1 MRRSYLFIVVI
12 VLLGGLFRFANL
24 SGKVYWHDEAYTAL
38 YATGH
43 SSSEATALFDGQ
55 IRTAADLL
63 ALQIVTPERGIGE
76 TVRQLAENDA
86 HHPPF
91 YYALTRLMMYGI
103 DNTVFATRLVAAIAG
118 LLLIPAIY
126 WFGLELFSAPFTAS
140 LSAALVAVSPF
151 HYLYAQEAREYS
163 LWALTIAL
171 SSGAL
176 LRALRKNSLFAWF
189 IYAATLTAGL
199 YGCILT
205 FLVMASHSLYV
216 LYQTLIGHSR
226 SWKADSRIL
235 RNFALSLLGSLL
247 LFAPWLKVLLNV
259 NVSAVSWTAK
269 PMPIVT
275 LARIWA
281 SNLSRLF
288 FDVNLDVTSPLIYTV
303 IPVLISTGLI
313 AYTLLWSIKHLPKS
327 ALLFLGLLG
336 GITLLAFVG
345 PDLVLGGRRS
355 SVSRYLV
362 PVYLSL
368 QLAVAAM
375 LSQKLSVRRVWPSW
389 RMATLGLLTVGVL
402 SCAVSIPADTW
413 WNKKYSHL
421 NPGVAQVINRATNS
435 LLVSSD
441 NNINKGEILSLAHGL
456 RPNQPV
462 LLFSEPEVPAI
473 PDGVNTIFLFNL
485 SQQVQAQLD
494 ESSAYEVAAAYEA
507 GRLWQLKPKNALKAP

>member
-1 MRRSYLFIVVI
+1 MRRLYTFIVVAA
-12 VLLGGLFRFANL
+12 LLGGLFRFVNL

-43 SSSEATALFDGQ
+43 SSSEADALFNGQ
-55 IRTAADLL
+55 IRTSADLL
-63 ALQIVTPERGIGE
+63 ALQTATPERGIGE
-76 TVRQLAENDA
+76 TVRRLAEDDA
-86 HHPPF
+86 HHPPL
-91 YYALTRLMMYGI
+91 YYVMTRLMMYGT

-118 LLLIPAIY
+118 LLLIPAMY
-126 WFGLELFSAPFTAS
+126 WFSLELFSAPVTAS
-140 LSAALVAVSPF
+140 LSAALVAVSPY

-176 LRALRKNSLFAWF
+176 LRALRKNSLLAWL

-205 FLVMASHSLYV
+205 FLVVASHSLYV
-216 LYQTLIGHSR
+216 LYQRLIR
-226 SWKADSRIL
+226 RPPSWKASSRIL
-235 RNFALSLLGSLL
+235 CNFILSLLSSLL

-259 NVSAVSWTAK
+259 NVSAVSWTAR

-288 FDVNLDVTSPLIYTV
+288 FDVNLDVASPLIYTALS
-303 IPVLISTGLI
+303 VLISIGLVT
-313 AYTLLWSIKHLPKS
+313 YTLLWSIKHLPKS
-327 ALLFLGLLG
+327 ALFFLGLLG

-368 QLAVAAM
+368 QLAVAFM
-375 LSQKLSVRRVWPSW
+375 LSQKLSVRRVRPIW
-389 RMATLGLLTVGVL
+389 RVATLGLLAVGVL
-402 SCAVSIPADTW
+402 SCAVSIPTDTW

-421 NPGVAQVINRATNS
+421 NPEVARIINRAPNS
-435 LLVSSD
+435 LLVSS
-441 NNINKGEILSLAHGL
+441 NNEINKGEILSLAHGL
-456 RPNQPV
+456 RPEQPL
-462 LLFSEPEVPAI
+462 LLFSEPEVPSI
-473 PDGVNTIFLFNL
+473 PNGADTIFLFNL
-485 SQQVQAQLD
+485 SQQAQAQLD
-494 ESSAYEVAAAYEA
+494 ESSAYQVVAAHEA
-507 GRLWQLKPKNALKAP
+507 GRLWQLKSENVSKAP